1 MTNYKMFTSFSKDEL
16 VSWLDKYGQ
25 FDGSPWMKWF
35 DNNYCDK
42 CGPIECQGVEAEEKL
57 GIKPFYNKPIKCS
70 YCELEHKCKYFP
82 DMSDVP
88 DNKAIIRMWL
98 EQEH

>member
-16 VSWLDKYGQ
+16 VAWLANYCH
-25 FDGSPWMKWF
+25 FDSSPWMEWF
-35 DNNYCDK
+35 DDTYCNK
-42 CGPIECQGVEAEEKL
+42 CEPIECTYVESEEKL
-57 GIKPFYNKPIKCS
+57 GIKPFYERSIKCT

-82 DMSDVP
+82 DMSDIP
-88 DNKAIIRMWL
+88 DNKDIIRMWL